1 MEAIICAAGRSP
13 RQRTPPPLAG
23 ASHGQELDPVRMEA
37 IIRAAGRSPRQ
48 RTTLYGRPAA
58 EQERRSVSEEGL
70 RGMQPLGFSG
80 PRAALV

>member
-1 MEAIICAAGRSP
+1 
-13 RQRTPPPLAG
+13 
-23 ASHGQELDPVRMEA
+23 MEA

-58 EQERRSVSEEGL
+58 EQERRSMSEEAQL
-70 RGMQPLGFSG
+70 GMQPLGFAG